1 MNRLIILIRQFNK
14 PLLICNLTF
23 SGLGIIFIIIYGTG
37 TTSYSFFIKLL
48 GYLSLTLYQF
58 YFSNKSY
65 FYFRNAGYNVNLMY
79 VYAYGADLAIYII
92 LIISYLFVKS
102 WIH

>member
-23 SGLGIIFIIIYGTG
+23 SALGVIFIIIYGTG
-37 TTSYSFFIKLL
+37 TTGYSFIIKLL

-65 FYFRNAGYNVNLMY
+65 FYFRNAGYSIRHMY
-79 VYAYGADLAIYII
+79 IYTYGIDLATYIM
-92 LIISYLFVKS
+92 LIISYPFLKA
-102 WIH
+102 WIR